1 MSNENNIT
9 LKGGISKNNYA
20 LQALK
25 KYISGDRSTTTE
37 KDLPEYV
44 LNELRQAVYNRELEK
59 RNPQLYG
66 VPEIVKSINK
76 DIEFENNRPSSR
88 IRNALGLRKNEQ
100 YIDVPKYLSGGI
112 QYENYNPIKVDGEE
126 WGGIAPIAR
135 TQFLPKFIND
145 PSYNAQM
152 SFGRANYTIDP
163 KGNVV
168 LTDRYNINKGTNL
181 ASPLG
186 NVVHTVAKYLNKG
199 AYDSNINLGNIND
212 WGLNYTGNDYNRA
225 FNKNKYLGYGYYER
239 SYDPNP

>member
-76 DIEFENNRPSSR
+76 DIEYANNRPLSR
-88 IRNALGLRKNEQ
+88 IQNDVGWRKNEE
-100 YIDVPKYLSGGI
+100 DVNVRKYLSRGI
-112 QYENYNPIKVDGEE
+112 QDEN
-126 WGGIAPIAR
+126 
-135 TQFLPKFIND
+135 
-145 PSYNAQM
+145 
-152 SFGRANYTIDP
+152 
-163 KGNVV
+163 
-168 LTDRYNINKGTNL
+168 
-181 ASPLG
+181 
-186 NVVHTVAKYLNKG
+186 
-199 AYDSNINLGNIND
+199 
-212 WGLNYTGNDYNRA
+212 
-225 FNKNKYLGYGYYER
+225 
-239 SYDPNP
+239 